1 MKRVFFCMIMLVLLL
16 AAAAAEERPP
26 MIALTFDDGP
36 SEYTKEMLELL
47 EENDCRATFF
57 MIGQYVEMMPEM
69 PQIVAD
75 SGCEVGTHTLAH
87 RPLNELSEYKIYSD
101 LDKCINQIE
110 ELTGEHIRWLR
121 PPWGKVSA
129 GTYVACRRLDLLIVK
144 WSLDSK
150 DWESRDAEKIMQQIL
165 ENVKDGDVILCHDTY
180 PETLEAMRIV
190 LPELKARGYELVT
203 VSELF
208 SHFEGELKSTTFYYR
223 LN

>member
-1 MKRVFFCMIMLVLLL
+1 MKRFLFCMIILVLLF
-16 AAAAAEERPP
+16 AAAVAEERPP

-36 SEYTKEMLELL
+36 SEYTKRMLELL

-57 MIGQYVEMMPEM
+57 MIGQYVEMMCEM
-69 PQIVAD
+69 PQIVIE

-87 RPLNELSEYKIYSD
+87 RPLDELSEYK
-101 LDKCINQIE
+101 
-110 ELTGEHIRWLR
+110 IRWLR

-129 GTYVACRRLDLLIVK
+129 GTYVACRRLNLLIVK
-144 WSLDSK
+144 WSLDSL
-150 DWESRDAEKIMQQIL
+150 DWESRNAEKIERQIL
-165 ENVKDGDVILCHDTY
+165 ENIKDGDVILCHDTY
-180 PETLEAMRIV
+180 PETLEAMRVV

-223 LN
+223 LD

>member
-1 MKRVFFCMIMLVLLL
+1 MKRAVFCLVILVLLL

-36 SEYTKEMLELL
+36 SEYTQQMLDLL
-47 EENDCRATFF
+47 VENDGKATFF

-69 PQIVAD
+69 PQIVIENG
-75 SGCEVGTHTLAH
+75 SEIGTHTLAH
-87 RPLNELSEYKIYSD
+87 RPLNELSEFKIYSD
-101 LDKCINQIE
+101 LEKCIKQFE

-121 PPWGKVSA
+121 PPWGKVSS
-129 GTYVACRRLDLLIVK
+129 GTYTACRRLNLLIIK
-144 WSLDSK
+144 WSLDSM
-150 DWESRDAEKIMQQIL
+150 DWESRNAEKIIQQIL
-165 ENVKDGDVILCHDTY
+165 DNVKDGDVILCHDTY